1 MAGKYS
7 QISYGSS
14 GDDVKT
20 LQELLNSSGYNL
32 DVDGQ
37 FGQKTQQAVKD
48 YQAKNNLTVDGIVGN
63 NTWSSLTGFKP
74 GANASTMG
82 SSSGAQTATSDGGGS
97 DGFQYGEYQESDAV
111 QQAYAL
117 LQKQMANKPGEYT
130 SAWSDQIN
138 ATIDQIL
145 NREKFSYDLN
155 SDALYQQYKDQYTQ
169 MGKMAMMDTMG
180 QAAAMTGGYGNSYA
194 QSAGQQAYQGYL
206 QQLGEMV
213 PELYGMALDQYNQE
227 GQNLLN
233 QYSLLND
240 QDQQDYGRYR
250 DGVEEYYTLLQI
262 AQDQYNTERDYD
274 YSKWTDG
281 RDFAYGQYSDDRA
294 YAYQAERD
302 KVADEQWQ
310 KEYDEAVRQFN
321 KQYSLSASKSSGSS
335 SGGSSSGGSSGKSS
349 GGSGYDNA
357 GYSSSVVKQAQA
369 FVGASADGK
378 WGANSAAAA
387 KKKGYNSLADVVK
400 AMGDDAGNGGG
411 GGNNNSGVPTN
422 YSELYRYLNDAV
434 AAGSTKSEIS
444 GDIRSAVSAGIIT
457 QNQAQKLLSTFTP
470 KGTTY

>member
-117 LQKQMANKPGEYT
+117 LQQQMANKPGEYT

-138 ATIDQIL
+138 AILDQIM

-155 SDALYQQYKDQYTQ
+155 ADALYQQYADQYTQ

-194 QSAGQQAYQGYL
+194 QSVGQQAYQGYL
-206 QQLGEMV
+206 QQLNEVV

-227 GQNLLN
+227 GQNMLN
-233 QYSLLND
+233 QYSLLAD

-250 DGVEEYYTLLQI
+250 DSVEDYYAQLQ
-262 AQDQYNTERDYD
+262 AAYDQYNTERDYD
-274 YSKWTDG
+274 YSKWADG
-281 RDFAYGQYSDDRA
+281 RDFAYGEYSDDRA
-294 YAYQAERD
+294 YDYQTERD

-310 KEYDEAVRQFN
+310 KEYDEMVRQYDQN
-321 KQYSLSASKSSGSS
+321 YALSAGKS
-335 SGGSSSGGSSGKSS
+335 SGGSSSGGSGSKKGT
-349 GGSGYDNA
+349 GGGGYDNA
-357 GYSSSVVKQAQA
+357 GYKESVVKQAQA

-378 WGANSAAAA
+378 WGSNSAAAA
-387 KKKGYNSLADVVK
+387 KKKGYNSLAEVVK
-400 AMGDDAGNGGG
+400 AMGGDAGGGDDVG
-411 GGNNNSGVPTN
+411 GVPTN
-422 YSELYRYLNDAV
+422 YSELYAYLNDAV
-434 AAGSTKSEIS
+434 AAGFNKNEIS
-444 GDIRSAVSAGIIT
+444 LTIREAASAGIIT
-457 QNQAQKLLSTFTP
+457 QNQAQKLLGIFNP
-470 KGTTY
+470 KNATY

>member
-1 MAGKYS
+1 MAGKYG

-82 SSSGAQTATSDGGGS
+82 NSSGAQTTTSDGGGS

-117 LQKQMANKPGEYT
+117 LQQQMANKPGEYT
-130 SAWSDQIN
+130 SAWSDQIK
-138 ATIDQIL
+138 AILDQIM

-155 SDALYQQYKDQYTQ
+155 ADALYQQYADQYTQ

-194 QSAGQQAYQGYL
+194 QSVGQQAYQGYL
-206 QQLGEMV
+206 QQLNEVV

-227 GQNLLN
+227 GQNMLN
-233 QYSLLND
+233 QYSLLAD

-250 DGVEEYYTLLQI
+250 DSVEDYYAQLQ
-262 AQDQYNTERDYD
+262 AAYDQYNTERDYD
-274 YSKWTDG
+274 YSKWADG
-281 RDFAYGQYSDDRA
+281 RDFAYGEYSDDRA
-294 YAYQAERD
+294 YDYQTERD

-310 KEYDEAVRQFN
+310 KEYDEMVRQYN
-321 KQYSLSASKSSGSS
+321 QNYALSAGKS
-335 SGGSSSGGSSGKSS
+335 SGGSSSGGSGGSGSKKSS
-349 GGSGYDNA
+349 GTTYDTHGYTKDQIKALQKAAGITADGIWGPKTQKAYEA
-357 GYSSSVVKQAQA
+357 GYRPDSKP
-369 FVGASADGK
+369 
-378 WGANSAAAA
+378 N
-387 KKKGYNSLADVVK
+387 
-400 AMGDDAGNGGG
+400 DDTTGG
-411 GGNNNSGVPTN
+411 GVPTN
-422 YSELYRYLNDAV
+422 YSELYAYLNDAV
-434 AAGSTKSEIS
+434 AAGSSKSEIS
-444 GDIRSAVSAGIIT
+444 GDIRAAVNAGIIS
-457 QNQAQKLLSTFTP
+457 QNQAQKLLSVFAP
-470 KGTTY
+470 KGATY